1 MELEKTNSPL
11 KMCEARK
18 NTRTVELVKSH
29 FPMATPEIKSNL
41 KFAYNEFLE
50 KTGRQRPVNL

>member
-1 MELEKTNSPL
+1 
-11 KMCEARK
+11 MCEARK